1 MGKLDKY
8 IPGKGDPW
16 DAAKAAHLA
25 RRAGFAATPQEI
37 ERLVLLGVDRAVQRF
52 VDYPQED
59 QDFEKRI
66 EERGGEL
73 AELSGSPGVGTFQQV
88 DVLRRWWFYRM
99 AYSPQPLQE
108 KLTLFWHDHFACQQG
123 KIVRAPLILGQNRL
137 FRRFS
142 NGSFRDL
149 LLGVAKDPAMLVFLD
164 NRENVKANPNENWAR
179 ELLELF
185 TLGVGQY
192 TQKDVSELA
201 RVFTGWSTPQ
211 KNVPVFV
218 FNSREHDTA
227 DKILFGK
234 KLAGMSG
241 ESGMDEG
248 RTALDRILARKDCAR
263 FLAAKLIAWFV
274 QHEPDQ
280 KATEELAT
288 VLFKNGYSIQEAL
301 RTLLSSAW
309 FYADENRFVLY
320 KNPVDFVVSAVMSL
334 GVQNAELAGLENRAR
349 QMGMQLF
356 QPPSVAGWTHGESWI
371 NTGAMV
377 HRLNFALALSELSHT
392 KRRVTGTPTLN
403 LDLLAVGD
411 EPLTEILSKRLLQ
424 RSLHPKAKT
433 ALIAYLEDAKQRLPP
448 GGSAKSN
455 KRRLVRAALHLLLG
469 SPEFAFS

>member
-1 MGKLDKY
+1 MGKLDKF

-16 DAAKAAHLA
+16 DVAKAAHLA
-25 RRAGFAATPQEI
+25 RRAGFAATPQAI
-37 ERLVLLGVDRAVQRF
+37 QRLVLLGVDRAVQRF

-73 AELSGSPGVGTFQQV
+73 TELSGSPGVGTFQQV

-218 FNSREHDTA
+218 FNSREHDPA
-227 DKILFGK
+227 DKLLFGK

-288 VLFKNGYSIQEAL
+288 
-301 RTLLSSAW
+301 
-309 FYADENRFVLY
+309 
-320 KNPVDFVVSAVMSL
+320 
-334 GVQNAELAGLENRAR
+334 ELAERFEKRAMITR
-349 QMGMQLF
+349 SRPHFCEIGPF
-356 QPPSVAGWTHGESWI
+356 GAGKE
-371 NTGAMV
+371 V
-377 HRLNFALALSELSHT
+377 ALAALAHDMGIDRKDVIAFGDGPGDAEML
-392 KRRVTGTPTLN
+392 KWAGTGVAVANGHP
-403 LDLLAVGD
+403 DALAAADVVVEGLPGIGVA
-411 EPLTEILSKRLLQ
+411 E
-424 RSLHPKAKT
+424 
-433 ALIAYLEDAKQRLPP
+433 YLRQ
-448 GGSAKSN
+448 
-455 KRRLVRAALHLLLG
+455 LG
-469 SPEFAFS
+469 